1 MSNETF
7 SELILLQSQ
16 YRIFYEEHKQEIL
29 TAVEDLRTKLKTIF
43 IEMYSHKTPLELG
56 KMFFDLRYKWFFIE
70 INIELDDSWA
80 GRIDIKII
88 EQSYFCDNNTVIQS
102 FPLTPELLSDNGR
115 QVLAEKWKHIELN
128 ELAGLNS
135 YSFKNC

>member
-7 SELILLQSQ
+7 SELILLQKQ
-16 YRIFYEEHKQEIL
+16 YRIFYEDHKQEIL
-29 TAVEDLRTKLKTIF
+29 TAVKDLRTKLKTIF

-56 KMFFDLRYKWFFIE
+56 EMFFNLRYKWLFIE

-115 QVLAEKWKHIELN
+115 QVLAEKWKHN
-128 ELAGLNS
+128 ELKELADLNS
-135 YSFKNC
+135 YPFKNC